1 MKRLVRCAAAIAL
14 VAAVIGIA
22 VYFVTGGA
30 SPAKKLMKNHPY
42 TFETA
47 KTLGKEKQDQ
57 YIEDKTG
64 VVYTAYPKV
73 KNSGTDK
80 EIESYLGEAK
90 KQFADFMAKQAET
103 ESEETLI
110 PRLIFDYI
118 TEQEENYCALTC
130 YYEIAALNKKG
141 EGTPAITEEI
151 TYYVAKDGSILGLDG
166 VLGENSEKKI
176 NLMLKTS
183 DLSTED
189 MECFKVDGDKL
200 TLQWADKEKEF
211 SVKEVERASL
221 IDPTKPMIAL
231 TFDDGPGRYS
241 RQFADLLAKYN
252 GHGTFFVLGVNVPTF
267 SESLKYVYEMGNEI
281 GSHTQSHKNLNLLS
295 ESGIRAEIDD
305 AAEAIEEAIGAKPT
319 VIRTPYG
326 NANSKVMNII
336 DGPMIKWSVDT
347 LDWQSR
353 DAVAVK
359 NKILQNTKDGD
370 IILLH
375 EIYSSS
381 YEGLKMALPEL
392 ARKGYQ
398 FVTVSELMRYR
409 GVESVP
415 KHIYSCYPKK

>member
-1 MKRLVRCAAAIAL
+1 MKRLVRCVAAIAL

-22 VYFVTGGA
+22 VYFAAGGG

-42 TFETA
+42 TFETG
-47 KTLGKEKQDQ
+47 KVLGKEKQDS
-57 YIEDKTG
+57 YIEDKIG

-73 KNSGTDK
+73 KNNGT
-80 EIESYLGEAK
+80 EEAIGGYLAQAK
-90 KQFADFMAKQAET
+90 AAFAEFMAEEAEK
-103 ESEETLI
+103 EDALI
-110 PRLIFDYI
+110 PRLVFDYI
-118 TEQEENYCALTC
+118 TEQEENYCTLTC

-141 EGTPAITEEI
+141 EGAPVVTDERTW
-151 TYYVAKDGSILGLDG
+151 YVGKDNALLDLDG

-183 DLSTED
+183 AISTED
-189 MECFKVDGDKL
+189 MECFKVEGDKL
-200 TLQWADKEKEF
+200 TLRWADQQKEF

-221 IDPTKPMIAL
+221 IDPTEPMIAL

-241 RQFADLLAKYN
+241 RQFADLLAEYE
-252 GHGTFFVLGVNVPTF
+252 GHGTFFVLGTNVPTF
-267 SESLKYVYEMGNEI
+267 SESLKYVYEMGNEV

-295 ESGIRAEIDD
+295 ESGIREEIDE

-326 NANSKVMNII
+326 NANSKVMQII

-353 DAVAVK
+353 NAESVK

-375 EIYSSS
+375 EIYSST
-381 YEGLKMALPEL
+381 YDGLKMALPEL
-392 ARKGYQ
+392 VRQGYQ
-398 FVTVSELMRYR
+398 LVTVSELMRYR

-415 KHIYSCYPKK
+415 EHIYACYPEED

>member
-1 MKRLVRCAAAIAL
+1 MKRLVRCVAAIAL

-22 VYFVTGGA
+22 VYFVAGGA

-42 TFETA
+42 TFETG
-47 KTLGKEKQDQ
+47 KTLGKEKQDS
-57 YIEDKTG
+57 YIEDKVG

-73 KNSGTDK
+73 KNDTTDQT
-80 EIESYLGEAK
+80 IEAYLNEAK
-90 KQFADFMAKQAET
+90 GQFATFMAEQAEK

-110 PRLIFDYI
+110 PRMIFDYI
-118 TEQEENYCALTC
+118 TEQEERYCALTC
-130 YYEIAALNKKG
+130 FYEIAALNKKG
-141 EGTPAITEEI
+141 EGIPSITEEI
-151 TYYVAKDGSILGLDG
+151 TYYIAEDGSILGLDG

-183 DLSTED
+183 DRSTED

-200 TLQWADKEKEF
+200 TLRWADEEKEF

-241 RQFADLLAKYN
+241 KQFADLLAEYN
-252 GHGTFFVLGVNVPTF
+252 GHATFFVLGTNVPTF

-295 ESGIRAEIDD
+295 ESGIRTEIDD
-305 AAEAIEEAIGAKPT
+305 AAEAIKEAIGAYPT

-326 NANSKVMNII
+326 NANSKVMSII

-347 LDWQSR
+347 LDWKSR
-353 DAVAVK
+353 NAASVK
-359 NKILQNTKDGD
+359 NEILENTKDGD
-370 IILLH
+370 IVLLH
-375 EIYSSS
+375 EIYGTT
-381 YEGLKMALPEL
+381 YDAVKMALPEL
-392 ARKGYQ
+392 AAKGYQ

-409 GVESVP
+409 GVESTP
-415 KHIYSCYPKK
+415 EHIYACYPED

>member
-1 MKRLVRCAAAIAL
+1 MKRLVRCVAAIAL

-22 VYFVTGGA
+22 VYFAVGGA

-42 TFETA
+42 TFESG
-47 KTLGKEKQDQ
+47 KSLGKEKQDS
-57 YIEDKTG
+57 YVEDKIG

-73 KNSGTDK
+73 KNNATD
-80 EIESYLGEAK
+80 ESIDGYLTQAK
-90 KQFADFMAKQAET
+90 KEFADFMAKEAEK
-103 ESEETLI
+103 EEPLI
-110 PRLIFDYI
+110 PRLVFDYI
-118 TEQEENYCALTC
+118 TEKEENYCALTC
-130 YYEIAALNKKG
+130 FYEIAALDKKG
-141 EGTPAITEEI
+141 EGTPAITDERTWYI
-151 TYYVAKDGSILGLDG
+151 GKDNTILDLDS

-183 DLSTED
+183 EMSTED
-189 MECFKVDGDKL
+189 MTCFKIEGDKL
-200 TLQWADKEKEF
+200 TLQWADQQKEF

-241 RQFADLLAKYN
+241 RQFADLLAEYE

-326 NANSKVMNII
+326 NANSKVMQII

-353 DAVAVK
+353 NAESVK

-375 EIYSSS
+375 EIYTST
-381 YEGLKMALPEL
+381 YDGLKMALPEL

-409 GVESVP
+409 GVESTP
-415 KHIYSCYPKK
+415 EHIYACYPEED